1 MHGDFGWKC
10 RGTAKAVCCERNF
23 GSGVFCA
30 LASKAQQSIHRL
42 KPSVFTRAKGDPEG
56 IGHVDIYALRSF
68 DDSLSR

>member
-10 RGTAKAVCCERNF
+10 LGTAKAVCCERNF

-42 KPSVFTRAKGDPEG
+42 KPSVFTRAKRDPKG
-56 IGHVDIYALRSF
+56 SVLWIYTPL
-68 DDSLSR
+68 DLSTI